1 MTIRAA
7 LFDLDGTLVDSL
19 GDLTD
24 AVNHVRKQFSLSLL
38 SENDVRLQIGKGARN
53 LIQQSL
59 PGFSESE
66 ISRALA
72 IFLDYNKE
80 HIAEKTALYPGIL
93 NTLHDLAAMHTRMA
107 VITNKNEE
115 LCLLLLRELGI
126 YNLFDCACGGDTY
139 SERKPSPVPLLKIAE
154 KFGVSPC
161 ECVMIGDSINDIE
174 SGQRAKMM
182 TIACSWGYG
191 DISELSG
198 ADIIIDTPTELVGAI
213 TRLSGQVT

>member
-24 AVNHVRKQFSLSLL
+24 AVNHVRKLFSLSLL

-59 PGFSESE
+59 PGVSEPE

-80 HIAEKTALYPGIL
+80 HIAVKTALYHGIL
-93 NTLHDLAAMHTRMA
+93 NTLHDLAAMHTKMA

-161 ECVMIGDSINDIE
+161 ECVMIGDSINDVE
-174 SGQRAKMM
+174 SGQRAAMM

-191 DISELSG
+191 DITELNG
-198 ADIIIDTPTELVGAI
+198 ADLIVDSPTELVGAI
-213 TRLSGQVT
+213 TRLSGQIT